1 MAIGIAS
8 IHGRLRN
15 FFQLI
20 VDIRSGLFLLMA
32 FLTLFSPLSTAASI
46 PSNVTIDFNAESFS
60 DGLDYG
66 SPLYTSGDIKITYG
80 AGNWAEVATFGQANS
95 PGLQAIWGTGS
106 TETVTIETTSG
117 NEFDFVSF
125 FFYATSSNGGLISI
139 EAFRDGGSLGSQTTG
154 AGFNTDTYFGD
165 ITLNNLFD
173 NVDKV
178 VITSRS
184 QGFGDIFDTFV
195 LHTADVSPPTVSS
208 ITKSGSPAA
217 NAASVSFTVSF
228 DENAQNISTDDF
240 QLTATGSAMGT
251 ISAVSASSGTSITLT
266 VNSITGTGSIRPDLK
281 SNTNIVDGSGNGNGT
296 NGYVA
301 AYTSGATHTI
311 DRDAPA
317 APSTPNMAAGTD
329 SGVSSTDDLTNDTTP
344 NFLGTAEVGAT
355 ITVISSVSGSLGTVT
370 ANGAGNWLITATSM
384 TAGAQ
389 TVTATATDAAGNVSA
404 ASAGLN
410 VTIDTAASP
419 VSSTAPTGSPQA
431 TDTSVD
437 FTVTFG
443 ESVNNISTDDF
454 TLATTGSAA
463 GTIAS
468 VSASAGNSV
477 TVTVSSITG
486 NGTIKL
492 NLNGSTDISDNAGN
506 SGVAAYTSGTT
517 HTVAIPTAPDAPTI
531 GAATAGDGQVSVAFT
546 APGNNGGSAI
556 TGYTVTSNPGGI
568 TAGGNGFTTS
578 PITVTGLTN
587 GTAYTFTVTATN
599 AIGTSTASGASN
611 AATPKANQTITFANP
626 GSQNFGTAPTL
637 SATSDSGL
645 TVSFTSSTTGVCTI
659 TAGGALTFVTAG
671 NCTIDADQAG
681 NASVNAAATVSHTF
695 SVNAVVPG
703 APTIGTATAGDT
715 QATVTFSAPASS
727 GGASITGY
735 TVTASPGGA
744 TGTGAGSPIT
754 VTGLT
759 NGVAYTFSV
768 TATNN
773 AGTGSASAASN
784 SITPASP
791 QTITFNNPGAQN
803 FGTSPTLTATSSAG
817 GGYPVTFTSSTTGVC
832 TITSG
837 GLLTFVT
844 AGTCTINADQAGDSS
859 FLAAPQVSRSFTVT
873 AVVAGAPTAATATAG
888 DTQVSIAFTAP
899 VNNGGATITG
909 YTVTANPGG
918 LTGTGATSPI
928 IVTGLTN
935 GQAYTFTVT
944 ATNSAG
950 TGAASVASNSVTP
963 KAAQTIT
970 FNNPGAQNFGTT
982 PTLTAT
988 ASSSLVVTFT
998 SSTTSVC
1005 TITSGGALTFVSA
1018 GTCTINADQAGDSSY
1033 LAAPQVSRSFTV
1045 NAVVPGAP
1053 AIGTATVQSTTSVSV
1068 SFTAP
1073 VSNGGSSITGYT
1085 VTSNP
1090 GGLTATGSSSPIT
1103 VTGLTAGQTYTFTVT
1118 ATNGTGT
1125 SSSSAATSAV
1135 SLPAPQTITFANPGT
1150 QVFGS
1155 SPTLTATASSGLAVE
1170 FTSATT
1176 AVCTVSGG
1184 TLTFVSA
1191 GTCTINANQPGDA
1204 SFQPATQVSQTFA
1217 VNAAVP
1223 GAPAIGSATVVDGSS
1238 VRVSFSAPAFS
1249 GGSAVT
1255 SYTVTSVPGGL
1266 TATGSGSPLTVTGL
1280 TAGTSYSFVVT
1291 ATNSA
1296 GTGAASAASNSVI
1309 PKDPNTA
1316 PVISGNPA
1324 TSVKAD
1330 MPYSFTPSA
1339 SDVDA
1344 ADTLTFSISN
1354 KPVWATFSSS
1364 TGSLTG
1370 TPAQSDA
1377 GTSSGIVISVS
1388 DGKVSASLPAFN
1400 LQVIAN
1406 EAPVATPGS
1415 NTLNEDEPASIELAG
1430 TDAESDNLTVQ
1441 IVTQP
1446 QHGKLS
1452 QNGNAWLYTPDKDYH
1467 GTDSLGFIVK
1477 DAYQSSAAATY
1488 NLTIT
1493 PVNDAPMAIDD
1504 NVTVARSANDQYSL
1518 SVLGNDSDIDGD
1530 ILQLAGAST
1539 GLGTVTISGNTLNF
1553 TAPAQYVGPV
1563 ALQYSVS
1570 DGKKGLATAT
1580 VNLTITGT
1588 PGSLLPVITVPADIT
1603 VNATALYTRVPLG
1616 TATAV
1621 DNAGRRLRVTLIN
1634 GSLFYA
1640 PGLHQVYWQATDSAG
1655 NTATKMQ
1662 QVRVHP
1668 LVSLSKDQTV
1678 VEGSSVSVE
1687 VILNGPAP
1695 QYPLEVPYTVS
1706 GTAGGNDHT
1715 LVSGVA
1721 TISSG
1726 QSTVVQFDVLDD
1738 GLADDNENLTIT
1750 LSDTINRGAQRSST
1764 IRITEANVAPVVSL
1778 NASQQDEARL
1788 TVSQNGG
1795 LVMLTANATD
1805 ANTNDQLTL
1814 SWQSDLMLNG
1824 DSATSRSFNPA
1835 TVTPGVYPVSVL
1847 VSDNGIPARST
1858 TAQLYLVV
1866 QASLPV
1872 LGNTD
1877 TDGDLIPDNQEGFAD
1892 TDRDGIP
1899 DYKDSINECNV
1910 VPEADTQQTAFLAE
1924 GEPGACLRRGQ
1935 QSILA
1940 SSGGLELGLL
1950 EVETD
1955 TAAVNIGG
1963 IYDFIAYGLPQTGQS
1978 YQLVLPQ
1985 RLPVPANAVYRK
1997 FSDESGWKDFV
2008 SNSKN
2013 HVRSAPGERGFCP
2026 PPGDAVYTAGLTEGH
2041 WCVQVT
2047 VEDGGPNDADGIANA
2062 AIVDPGGVAVLLTS
2076 NKLPQAKADS
2086 ATTRMNQLVSVNVL
2100 SNDTDADNDKLSIS
2114 QAVANFGSVKIEAD
2128 GKLTYTPA
2136 PDFIGTDV
2144 VIYSVTDGKGGT
2156 GSSELTITVRLNNLP
2171 SAMNDS
2177 AATDD
2182 RTAIS
2187 INVLSNDS
2195 DADSDP
2201 LKVLSATATSG
2212 SVTIDS
2218 DNRLRYTPKAGFAG
2232 VDIVSY
2238 RISDGFGGE
2247 ATGQVSVTVTA
2258 YQTVTV
2264 SNKSS
2269 GGAMSVLWAGLLL
2282 VLGLGRR
2289 YRLLALLLCGGVAQA
2304 ADFGL
2309 QLGVGQSKASRA
2321 DHSVLAG
2328 LPSGTLQN
2336 LDDSDTALSL
2346 SLHWQWL
2353 ERLDLEVGY
2362 QDLGDAS
2369 VDLSAQTLTP
2379 AQYHQAV
2386 QRLTP
2391 VLGDGLFTGVRI
2403 GLWQQQ
2409 NWRLQLPLGL
2419 MAWQSDIDS
2428 SMNGSTLRNKTDGT
2442 DLYYGLA
2449 LQYLPN
2455 EHWVTG
2461 VGWQQIA
2468 LEPEDVRVVQFTLS
2482 YRF

>member
-1 MAIGIAS
+1 MDFCRILS
-8 IHGRLRN
+8 FCL
-15 FFQLI
+15 
-20 VDIRSGLFLLMA
+20 GLFCA
-32 FLTLFSPLSTAASI
+32 TAWAAAPPDQNFDAITPQSSANT
-46 PSNVTIDFNAESFS
+46 SN
-60 DGLDYG
+60 
-66 SPLYTSGDIKITYG
+66 P
-80 AGNWAEVATFGQANS
+80 
-95 PGLQAIWGTGS
+95 
-106 TETVTIETTSG
+106 
-117 NEFDFVSF
+117 
-125 FFYATSSNGGLISI
+125 
-139 EAFRDGGSLGSQTTG
+139 
-154 AGFNTDTYFGD
+154 
-165 ITLNNLFD
+165 
-173 NVDKV
+173 
-178 VITSRS
+178 
-184 QGFGDIFDTFV
+184 
-195 LHTADVSPPTVSS
+195 S
-208 ITKSGSPAA
+208 IT
-217 NAASVSFTVSF
+217 F
-228 DENAQNISTDDF
+228 DSIVYSTD
-240 QLTATGSAMGT
+240 
-251 ISAVSASSGTSITLT
+251 ASSDELRVDSIAAITANLPTL
-266 VNSITGTGSIRPDLK
+266 
-281 SNTNIVDGSGNGNGT
+281 GSGNGI
-296 NGYVA
+296 
-301 AYTSGATHTI
+301 TSAWVG
-311 DRDAPA
+311 D
-317 APSTPNMAAGTD
+317 PSTTFFKFASVNNVDDFKMVSLRAEIWGGGSNTSELYTIGGYNDGSLVVSAVVNFTADGTYG
-329 SGVSSTDDLTNDTTP
+329 SGSSAIVYDRQTTP
-344 NFLGTAEVGAT
+344 AEESSSSNSANAGLLTFGSGWTNIDEVRFTIADGKYLTVMLDELNFAEVDVT
-355 ITVISSVSGSLGTVT
+355 SPTVTSVSAST
-370 ANGAGNWLITATSM
+370 ANGTYKTGDSISIQVNFDENV
-384 TAGAQ
+384 
-389 TVTATATDAAGNVSA
+389 TVTGTPQLTLETGTSDRTVNYSSGSGTSTLTFNYTVQAGDTSLDLDYVATNSLTLNGGDIEDASANNATLTLASPGAANSLGANKSIVVDGVAPTVGGVTASTANGTYKTGDSISVQVNFDESVTVTGTPQLTLETGATDRTINYSSGSGSSTLTFNYTVQSADNSSDLDYVATNALALNSGTIRDAAGNNA
-404 ASAGLN
+404 TL
-410 VTIDTAASP
+410 TLASP
-419 VSSTAPTGSPQA
+419 GAANSLGNNKALVIDGVTPAVTSTAPVGGAVS

-437 FTVTFG
+437 FTVNFS
-443 ESVNNISTDDF
+443 ESVTGISTDDF
-454 TLATTGSAA
+454 ALGTTGGAT

-468 VSASAGNSV
+468 VSANSGSSV
-477 TVTVSSITG
+477 TVTVSSISG
-486 NGTIKL
+486 NGTIKI
-492 NLNGSTDISDNAGN
+492 NLNGSTNISDAAGN
-506 SGVAAYTSGTT
+506 SGPAAYTSGTT

-587 GTAYTFTVTATN
+587 GTAYTFTVVATN
-599 AIGTSTASGASN
+599 AIGTSVTSAASN
-611 AATPKANQTITFANP
+611 SATPKANQTITFANP
-626 GSQNFGTAPTL
+626 GSQTFGTTPTL
-637 SATSDSGL
+637 TATSDSGL
-645 TVSFTSSTTGVCTI
+645 TVTFTSSTTGVCTI
-659 TAGGALTFVTAG
+659 TSGGALTFVTAG
-671 NCTIDADQAG
+671 SCTIDAEQAG
-681 NASVNAAATVSHTF
+681 NGSFNAAPTVPQTFTVNAI
-695 SVNAVVPG
+695 VPG
-703 APTIGTATAGDT
+703 APTIGSATAGNT
-715 QATVTFSAPASS
+715 QASVAFSAPASN
-727 GGASITGY
+727 GGANISGY
-735 TVTASPGGA
+735 TVTSNPGGL

-768 TATNN
+768 TATNS
-773 AGTGSASAASN
+773 AGTSSASAASN
-784 SITPASP
+784 AITPASP

-803 FGTSPTLTATSSAG
+803 FGTAPTLTATSTSG
-817 GGYPVTFTSSTTGVC
+817 LTVTFTSSTTGVC

-837 GLLTFVT
+837 GLLNFVT

-888 DTQVSIAFTAP
+888 DTQASIAFTAP
-899 VNNGGATITG
+899 VNTGGATISG

-988 ASSSLVVTFT
+988 SNSGLTVAFT
-998 SSTTSVC
+998 SSTTGVC
-1005 TITSGGALTFVSA
+1005 TSTSGGALTFVTA
-1018 GTCTINADQAGDSSY
+1018 GTCTINADQAGNGSY
-1033 LAAPQVSRSFTV
+1033 LAATQVSRSFTV
-1045 NAVVPGAP
+1045 NAVVAGAP
-1053 AIGTATVQSTTSVSV
+1053 VIGIATVTGATSASLT
-1068 SFTAP
+1068 FTAP
-1073 VSNGGSSITGYT
+1073 ASNGGAVITGYT
-1085 VTSNP
+1085 VNSTPASTPVNIAASP
-1090 GGLTATGSSSPIT
+1090 ATISGLTTGQS
-1103 VTGLTAGQTYTFTVT
+1103 YTFTVT
-1118 ATNGTGT
+1118 ATNAAGI
-1125 SSSSAATSAV
+1125 SS
-1135 SLPAPQTITFANPGT
+1135 
-1150 QVFGS
+1150 
-1155 SPTLTATASSGLAVE
+1155 
-1170 FTSATT
+1170 
-1176 AVCTVSGG
+1176 
-1184 TLTFVSA
+1184 
-1191 GTCTINANQPGDA
+1191 
-1204 SFQPATQVSQTFA
+1204 
-1217 VNAAVP
+1217 
-1223 GAPAIGSATVVDGSS
+1223 
-1238 VRVSFSAPAFS
+1238 
-1249 GGSAVT
+1249 
-1255 SYTVTSVPGGL
+1255 
-1266 TATGSGSPLTVTGL
+1266 
-1280 TAGTSYSFVVT
+1280 
-1291 ATNSA
+1291 
-1296 GTGAASAASNSVI
+1296 ASAASNAVVPASLNV
-1309 PKDPNTA
+1309 A
-1316 PVISGNPA
+1316 PVISGSPATTATANVAYAFTPTASDADTGTTLTFSASNVPAWASFSSSTGTLSGTPAETDVGSSGSIVISVSDGEASASLPAFSITVQTGNKAPVIGGTPA
-1324 TSVKAD
+1324 TSVKAGTA
-1330 MPYSFTPSA
+1330 YSFTPSA
-1339 SDVDA
+1339 SDADA
-1344 ADTLTFSISN
+1344 NDTLSFSINN
-1354 KPVWATFSSS
+1354 KPGWASFSTSN
-1364 TGSLTG
+1364 GSLSG
-1370 TPAQSDA
+1370 TPAQTDA
-1377 GTSSGIVISVS
+1377 GTTSGIVISVS
-1388 DGKVSASLPAFN
+1388 DGKVSTSLPAFN

-1406 EAPVATPGS
+1406 TAPVATPGS
-1415 NTLNEDEPASIELAG
+1415 STLNEDEPASIDLGG
-1430 TDAESDNLTVQ
+1430 TDADGDPLTVQ
-1441 IVTQP
+1441 IQTQP
-1446 QHGKLS
+1446 KHGSLQQS
-1452 QNGNAWLYTPDKDYH
+1452 GEEWLYTPQKDFS
-1467 GTDSLGFIVK
+1467 GEDSLSFVVK
-1477 DAYQSSAAATY
+1477 DAGLSSEPATY
-1488 NLTIT
+1488 RLTVT
-1493 PVNDAPMAIDD
+1493 PVNDAPLAIDD
-1504 NVTVARSANDQYSL
+1504 NLTIARSTNDQYSL
-1518 SVLGNDSDIDGD
+1518 SVLGNDTDADGD
-1530 ILQLAGAST
+1530 TLQLAGAST
-1539 GLGTVTISGNTLNF
+1539 GLGTVTIAGNNLNF

-1563 ALQYSVS
+1563 TLQYSVS

-1588 PGSLLPVITVPADIT
+1588 PGSVLPVITVPADIAI
-1603 VNATALYTRVPLG
+1603 NATALFTRVPLG

-1621 DNAGRRLRVTLIN
+1621 DNAGRRLRVALIN

-1640 PGLHQVYWQATDSAG
+1640 PGLHQVYWQATDAAG

-1662 QVRVHP
+1662 QVRVQP

-1678 VEGSSVSVE
+1678 VEGSSVNVE

-1695 QYPLEVPYTVS
+1695 QYPVEVPYTVS

-1726 QSTVVQFDVLDD
+1726 QSTVLQFDVLDD

-1750 LSDTINRGAQRSST
+1750 LNDSVNRGAQRSST

-1778 NASQQDEARL
+1778 NASQQGEARL
-1788 TVSQNGG
+1788 TVSKNGG
-1795 LVMLTANATD
+1795 LVTLTANATD
-1805 ANTNDQLTL
+1805 ANTSDQLTL
-1814 SWQSDLMLNG
+1814 SWQSDLTLSG
-1824 DSATSRSFNPA
+1824 DITTSRSFDPA
-1835 TVTPGVYPVSVL
+1835 TVTPGVYPISL
-1847 VSDNGIPARST
+1847 KVSDNGTPVRST

-1892 TDRDGIP
+1892 VDRDGIP
-1899 DYKDSINECNV
+1899 DYKDSISECNV
-1910 VPEADTQQTAFLAE
+1910 VPEADTQQAAFLAE

-1963 IYDFIAYGLPQTGQS
+1963 IYDFIAYGLPQIGQS

-1997 FSDESGWKDFV
+1997 FSDETGWKEFV

-2041 WCVQVT
+2041 WCVLVT

-2062 AIVDPGGVAVLLTS
+2062 AIVDPGGVAVLLSS
-2076 NKLPQAKADS
+2076 NKLPQAKADT

-2100 SNDTDADNDKLSIS
+2100 SNDTDADNDKLSVS

-2144 VIYSVTDGKGGT
+2144 VVYSVTDGKGGT

-2171 SAMNDS
+2171 SAVNDS

-2212 SVTIDS
+2212 SVAIDS
-2218 DNRLRYTPKAGFAG
+2218 ENRLRYTPKAGFAG
-2232 VDIVSY
+2232 VDVVSY

-2247 ATGQVSVTVTA
+2247 ATGQVSITVTA
-2258 YQTVTV
+2258 YQAVTV

-2269 GGAMSVLWAGLLL
+2269 GGAMSVLGAGLLL

-2289 YRLLALLLCGGVAQA
+2289 YRLLALLLCGGAAQA

-2309 QLGVGQSKASRA
+2309 QLGVGQSKASQA

-2328 LPSGTLQN
+2328 LPSGTLRN

-2346 SLHWQWL
+2346 SLQWRWL
-2353 ERLDLEVGY
+2353 ERLDLELGY

-2369 VDLSAQTLTP
+2369 VELSTQTLTP

-2386 QRLTP
+2386 QSLTP

-2409 NWRLQLPLGL
+2409 HWRLQLPLGL

-2428 SMNGSTLRNKTDGT
+2428 SMNGSTLHSKTDGT

-2455 EHWVTG
+2455 AHWVTG

-2468 LEPEDVRVVQFTLS
+2468 LAPEDVRVLQFTLS